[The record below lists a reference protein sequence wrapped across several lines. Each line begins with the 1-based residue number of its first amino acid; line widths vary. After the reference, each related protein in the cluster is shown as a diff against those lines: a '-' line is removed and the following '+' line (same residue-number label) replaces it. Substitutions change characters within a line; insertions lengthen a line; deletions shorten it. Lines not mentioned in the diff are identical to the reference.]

1 MEAAPTWERRGGG
14 RWAARRWHEAAENGG
29 GARSGGGGLAFGRR
43 KEKSSWASARPNGGR
58 GVDGL
63 RRPIGQRGWC
73 EAFGPREE
81 RGCSGPRWAKRPGG
95 PWTLKNQPSRKNEKR
110 RK

>member
-1 MEAAPTWERRGGG
+1 
-14 RWAARRWHEAAENGG
+14 
-29 GARSGGGGLAFGRR
+29 LAFGRR
-43 KEKSSWASARPNGGR
+43 KEKSSWASVGPNGGR

-63 RRPIGQRGWC
+63 RRPIGQPGWC

-95 PWTLKNQPSRKNEKR
+95 PCTLKNQPSRKNEKKKKIKDGLQGTFWAGWKLGR
-110 RK
+110 GGRKEKKRENVMVGLN